1 MRVWCKNITF
11 LLLFALSFMDGK
23 TQHDQHYVD
32 SLQNALKQV
41 SGKEKVRTLISL
53 TTVYRGTQADSHLVY
68 ALKTLEAAQTED
80 SASGYLG
87 EAHFHLG
94 EAYHFNDEYKKAL
107 EHYHEAL
114 KLFPEEHIGTPSY
127 VAVMNI
133 IGLLY
138 YQIEDY
144 DKAMEYYE
152 GLLEYIDSSNYSARA
167 TIYNNIGGVLYKK
180 GKFKLA
186 IQYFM
191 QATSFREKAQ
201 LPEAQFYSTFNNI
214 ATCYREM
221 GNMVEAIEYMNKA
234 IAYTKQSGDMGALA
248 TAYLN
253 MAKIYTEMDRTRLG
267 LEYLKKSEAVA
278 DSVGSRMKM
287 LEAYV
292 GLSEAYLKDKNYEQA
307 LVYTNKAQAMR
318 DSLQWEQSKQQM
330 SEMENEF
337 QVEKRELELEALR
350 KEQAL
355 SKEVEEKQK
364 RANILL
370 AVGLCLALI
379 LGLVVLTGFVRKR
392 KDNLLIKRQK
402 EEVEHQKMVV
412 ESQKEEILDSIK
424 YARLL
429 QDNTLP
435 DISPL
440 TQNFS
445 DHFILYQPKD
455 IVSGDFYWVG
465 EPSGKQGKWVVFGVG
480 DCTGHGV
487 PGALLTMM
495 AQNYFRLAL
504 TNQNLN
510 TAGQALEFIDE
521 GFKGLLSKEGGSG
534 QNHGMDAALCAYNLD
549 KKELYYAGARNPLVI
564 IRNGEVIEHKG
575 DKRGVGEKDSS
586 GPFSDHKVDIQ
597 KGDALYM
604 FSDGFIDQFGGE
616 KGKKLKY
623 KPFKELLATHCDKS
637 MASQLEFYKTFYQ
650 DWKGNLEQ
658 LDDVCIMGIRI

>member
-1 MRVWCKNITF
+1 MCVWSKNII
-11 LLLFALSFMDGK
+11 LLLFVLGFHLCKA
-23 TQHDQHYVD
+23 QDQHYVD
-32 SLQNALKQV
+32 SLQKVLKQV
-41 SGKEKVRTLISL
+41 TGKEKVRTLITLSAA
-53 TTVYRGTQADSHLVY
+53 YRGVQVDSYLVY
-68 ALKTLEAAQTED
+68 AAKTLEAAQNED
-80 SASGYLG
+80 SASGYIS

-114 KLFPEEHIGTPSY
+114 KLFPEEEVGKPSY

-138 YQIEDY
+138 YRIEDY
-144 DKAMEYYE
+144 DRALEYYE
-152 GLLEYIDSSNYSARA
+152 GLLEYIDSTNYSAKA
-167 TIYNNIGGVLYKK
+167 TMYNNIGGVLYKK
-180 GKFKLA
+180 GKYNLA
-186 IQYFM
+186 IQYFR
-191 QATSFREKAQ
+191 QSISYREKANI
-201 LPEAQFYSTFNNI
+201 PEEEFYSTYNNI
-214 ATCYREM
+214 ATCYREQ
-221 GNMVEAIEYMNKA
+221 GQMVEALEYMNKA
-234 IAYTKQSGDMGALA
+234 ILLTKKAGNMGALA

-253 MAKIYTEMDRTRLG
+253 MAKIYMAMHRARLG
-267 LEYLKKSEAVA
+267 LEYLKKSEATA
-278 DSVGSRMKM
+278 DSVGSRMKL

-292 GLSEAYLKDKNYEQA
+292 GLSEAYKEDKNFELA
-307 LVYTNKAQAMR
+307 LLYTNKAQAMR

-330 SEMENEF
+330 AEMENEF

-355 SKEVEEKQK
+355 SKQVEEKQK

-370 AVGLCLALI
+370 AVGLCLALV
-379 LGLVVLTGFVRKR
+379 LGLVVLAGFVRKR
-392 KDNLLIKRQK
+392 KDNLVIKRQK
-402 EEVEHQKMVV
+402 EEVEQQKVVV

-435 DISPL
+435 DIKPL
-440 TQNFS
+440 TEHFS
-445 DHFILYQPKD
+445 DHFILYKPKD

-465 EPSGKQGKWVVFGVG
+465 EPAGKQGRWVVFGVG

-504 TNQNLN
+504 TNQDLN
-510 TAGQALEFIDE
+510 TAGQALGFIDE
-521 GFKGLLSKEGGSG
+521 GFKELLNKEGGSG
-534 QNHGMDAALCAYNLD
+534 QNHGMDAALCAFNID
-549 KKELYYAGARNPLVI
+549 KNELYYAGARNPLVI
-564 IRNGEVIEHKG
+564 IRNGEVIEYKG

-586 GPFSDHKVDIQ
+586 GPFSDHKVEIQ

-623 KPFKELLATHCDKS
+623 KPFKELLVANYDNP
-637 MASQLEFYKTFYQ
+637 MASQLELYNTFYEN
-650 DWKGNLEQ
+650 WKGNLEQ
-658 LDDVCIMGIRI
+658 LDDVCILGIRV